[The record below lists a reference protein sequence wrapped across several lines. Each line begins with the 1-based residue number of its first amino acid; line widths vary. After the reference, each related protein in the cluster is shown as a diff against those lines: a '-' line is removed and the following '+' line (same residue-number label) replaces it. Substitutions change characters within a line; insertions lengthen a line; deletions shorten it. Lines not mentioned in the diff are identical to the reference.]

1 MKTPALAL
9 LLAATLPTLAMAQSG
24 SVTVDA
30 KSNIFGYGVSAPAPG
45 GGGGGV
51 IAPTIALT
59 AGTGRTITFQAGG
72 TAGWSNALNNGPDG
86 GSFSASTNISPVGP
100 ISGYSGPLS
109 GFLVGVFIEPGNFSA
124 QPAPGSINYANVSAY
139 GAASYAPAL
148 RQVFFIGDGLTG
160 TGTGSTQLFHIPDG
174 AGTLV
179 LGIADA
185 FAFNAA
191 AGYYAD
197 NVGAFDV
204 IYQAV
209 PEPAT
214 TALFGLGVLTL
225 LGAARRRR

>member
-9 LLAATLPTLAMAQSG
+9 LLAAALPTIALAQSG
-24 SVTVDA
+24 SVDVDA

-51 IAPTIALT
+51 VAPTIALT
-59 AGTGRTITFQAGG
+59 AGTGRTITFQASGL
-72 TAGWSNALNNGPDG
+72 AGWNGALGNGPDG
-86 GSFSASTNISPVGP
+86 GTFSSSTNIGSFGP

-109 GFLVGVFIEPGNFSA
+109 GFLVGVFIESGDISA
-124 QPAPGSINYANVSAY
+124 QPSPGSINYANVSAY

-160 TGTGSTQLFHIPDG
+160 TGGGTAQVFHVPDG
-174 AGTLV
+174 AGALV

-191 AGYYAD
+191 PGYYDD
-197 NVGAFDV
+197 NVGSFNV

-209 PEPAT
+209 PEPASV
-214 TALFGLGVLTL
+214 ALFGLGLLTL
-225 LGAARRRR
+225 LGGARRRR